1 MEPVQTLID
10 RASAT
15 MGSRYKVAQEI
26 GESASFL
33 GQIARGAKRISPGIA
48 AKLAP
53 IVGLDPRETACAAL
67 VDLEDDPTKR
77 ERLARLLGVQE
88 WRKR

>member
-10 RASAT
+10 RAAVVL
-15 MGSRYKVAQEI
+15 GSRYKVAKAI
-26 GESASFL
+26 DESASFL
-33 GQIARGAKRISPGIA
+33 GRVANGHKKLSPGIA

-53 IVGLDPRETACAAL
+53 LVGLDPRETACAAL
-67 VDLEDDPTKR
+67 VDLEDDPAKR
-77 ERLARLLGVQE
+77 EHLAKLLGIEE